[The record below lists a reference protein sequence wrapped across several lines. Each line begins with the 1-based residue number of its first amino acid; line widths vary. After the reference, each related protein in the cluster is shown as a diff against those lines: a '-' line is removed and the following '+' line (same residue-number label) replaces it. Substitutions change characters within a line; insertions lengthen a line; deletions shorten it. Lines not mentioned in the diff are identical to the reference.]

1 MSYIKRD
8 LEKVIIEASSEYP
21 AIIVTGPRQV
31 GKTTMLQKLMEGTG
45 RCYVTLDDLNE
56 RALAQN
62 DPEMFFQM
70 HKPPILI
77 DEVQYAPQLF
87 TYIKIQADRN
97 QQPGDFWMTGSQAFK
112 LMKLAGESLAG
123 RACILHMSTMSQN
136 ELYGNSENKP
146 FSLQL
151 DTLQERVTSHAAA
164 DTPAMYERIFRGSM
178 PAMASGRVS
187 NRNLFY
193 SSYLQTYIERDIRE
207 LGGAIEAVEFLR
219 FITAVAC
226 RAGQMVNYADIGND
240 MDGMRSEK
248 IQEWLGLLEKSDII
262 FYLHPY
268 SNNLLKRTVSKPK
281 LYFYDTGLVAYLT
294 KWSSP
299 ETLEAGA
306 INGAILE
313 NYTVAEIMK
322 TYFNAGE
329 QPNLY
334 YYRDNDAKEIDIVI
348 ESDGQLHPMEIK
360 KTSNPGTQLTR
371 PFKLLDKG
379 SVPRGKGAILCMKDG
394 LSAIDSESYIVPI
407 WAI

>member
-1 MSYIKRD
+1 MGYMKRS
-8 LEKVIIEASSEYP
+8 LEKVIMEACHEYQ

-31 GKTTMLQKLMEGTG
+31 GKTTMLQKLMEGTN
-45 RCYVTLDDLNE
+45 RTYVTLDDLNE
-56 RALAQN
+56 RALAQS

-87 TYIKIQADRN
+87 PYIKLHADRD
-97 QQPGDFWMTGSQAFK
+97 QRYGDFWLTGSQAFK

-123 RACILHMSTMSQN
+123 RACILHMSTMSQG
-136 ELYGNSENKP
+136 EIYGQDENKP
-146 FSLQL
+146 FTLDLNELQ
-151 DTLQERVTSHAAA
+151 RKVSCRNAA
-164 DTPAMYERIFRGSM
+164 DTPEMFERIFKGSM
-178 PAMASGRVS
+178 PAIVSGRIT

-193 SSYLQTYIERDIRE
+193 SSYLQTYIQRDIRE
-207 LGGAIEAVEFLR
+207 LDGTIEAVEFLR

-226 RAGQMVNYADIGND
+226 RTGQMVNYADIAND

-248 IQEWLGLLEKSDII
+248 VQEWLGLLEKSDII

-313 NYTVAEIMK
+313 NFTVAEIVK

-329 QPNLY
+329 EPHLY
-334 YYRDNDAKEIDIVI
+334 YYRDNDAKEIDIVL
-348 ESDGQLHPMEIK
+348 ETDGQLHPMEIK

-379 SVPRGKGAILCMKDG
+379 SVPRGKGAILCMKNE
-394 LSAIDSESYIVPI
+394 LTAIDSENFIVPI

>member
-1 MSYIKRD
+1 MYIKRH
-8 LEKVIIEASSEYP
+8 LETTIEKLNSCFKVLL
-21 AIIVTGPRQV
+21 VTGPRQV
-31 GKTTMLQKLMEGTG
+31 GKTTLLRRIAAADRT
-45 RCYVTLDDLNE
+45 YVTMDDISVRSLAMTE
-56 RALAQN
+56 PALFLQRY
-62 DPEMFFQM
+62 
-70 HKPPILI
+70 KPPLLI
-77 DEVQYAPQLF
+77 DEIQLAPKLLPYLKMYVDEQG
-87 TYIKIQADRN
+87 QN
-97 QQPGDFWMTGSQAFK
+97 GDFWLTGSQAFK

-123 RACILHMSTMSQN
+123 RACILHMSTMSQG
-136 ELYGNSENKP
+136 EIYGQDENKP
-146 FSLQL
+146 FTLDLNELQ
-151 DTLQERVTSHAAA
+151 RKVSCRNAA
-164 DTPAMYERIFRGSM
+164 DTPEMFERIFKGSM
-178 PAMASGRVS
+178 PAIVSGRIT

-193 SSYLQTYIERDIRE
+193 SSYLQTYIQRDIRE
-207 LGGAIEAVEFLR
+207 LDGTIEAVEFLR

-226 RAGQMVNYADIGND
+226 RTGQMVNYADIGND

-248 IQEWLGLLEKSDII
+248 VQEWLGLLEKSDII

-313 NYTVAEIMK
+313 NFTVAEIVK

-329 QPNLY
+329 EPHLY
-334 YYRDNDAKEIDIVI
+334 YYRDNDAKEIDIVL
-348 ESDGQLHPMEIK
+348 ETDGQLHPMEIK

-379 SVPRGKGAILCMKDG
+379 SVPRGKGAILCMKNE
-394 LSAIDSESYIVPI
+394 LTAIDSENFIVPI

>member
-8 LEKVIIEASSEYP
+8 LEKVILEASNEYP
-21 AIIVTGPRQV
+21 AVIVTGPRQV
-31 GKTTMLQKLMEGTG
+31 GKTTMLQKLMAETN
-45 RCYVTLDDLNE
+45 RSYVTLDDLNE
-56 RALAQN
+56 RALAQT

-87 TYIKIQADRN
+87 TYIKIHADRN
-97 QQPGDFWMTGSQAFK
+97 QRPGDFWMTGSQAFK
-112 LMKLAGESLAG
+112 LMKLAGESLVG

-136 ELYGNSENKP
+136 ELYGAGPNKP

-151 DTLQERVTSHAAA
+151 DALQERVSSRISA
-164 DTPAMYERIFRGSM
+164 DTPAMFERIFKGSM
-178 PAMASGRVS
+178 PAMASGRIS

-207 LGGAIEAVEFLR
+207 LNGAIEAVEFLR

-226 RAGQMVNYADIGND
+226 RAGQMINYADIGND

-248 IQEWLGLLEKSDII
+248 VQEWLGLLEKSDII

-313 NYTVAEIMK
+313 NYTVAEIVK

>member
-1 MSYIKRD
+1 MGYIKRD
-8 LEKVIIEASSEYP
+8 LEKVIVEASKEYP

-31 GKTTMLQKLMEGTG
+31 GKTTMLQKLMEGTN

-87 TYIKIQADRN
+87 TYIKIHADRDKRS
-97 QQPGDFWMTGSQAFK
+97 GDFWMTGSQAFK

-136 ELYGNSENKP
+136 ELYGSGENKP

-151 DTLQERVTSHAAA
+151 DDLQARVASHASA
-164 DTPAMYERIFRGSM
+164 DTPAMFERIFKGSM

-207 LGGAIEAVEFLR
+207 LDGAIEAVEFLR

-248 IQEWLGLLEKSDII
+248 VQEWLGLLEKSDII

-348 ESDGQLHPMEIK
+348 ESDGHLHPMEIK

>member
-1 MSYIKRD
+1 MSYMKRD
-8 LEKVIIEASSEYP
+8 LEKIVLETTQEYP
-21 AIIVTGPRQV
+21 VIIVTGPRQV
-31 GKTTMLQKLMEGTG
+31 GKTTMLQYLMKGSSRG
-45 RCYVTLDDLNE
+45 YVTLDDLNE
-56 RALAQN
+56 RMLAKN
-62 DPEMFFQM
+62 DPEMFLQM
-70 HKPPILI
+70 HKPPVLI
-77 DEVQYAPQLF
+77 DEVQYAPELF
-87 TYIKIQADRN
+87 PYIKIQADRH
-97 QQPGDFWMTGSQAFK
+97 QRAGEFWLTGSQAFK

-136 ELYGNSENKP
+136 ELYGNGENLP
-146 FSLQL
+146 FTLTV
-151 DTLQERVTSHAAA
+151 DALQERISHRTAI
-164 DTPAMYERIFRGSM
+164 DTPAMFERIFRGSM
-178 PAMASGRVS
+178 PALASGKNT

-193 SSYLQTYIERDIRE
+193 SSYLQTYVERDIRD
-207 LGGAIEAVEFLR
+207 LDGAIEATEFLR

-226 RAGQMVNYADIGND
+226 RAGQMINFSDIGND
-240 MDGMRSEK
+240 MDGMRSDK
-248 IQEWLGLLEKSDII
+248 VQEWLGLLEKSDII

-313 NYTVAEIMK
+313 NYTVAEIIK
-322 TYFNAGE
+322 TYFNAGLM
-329 QPNLY
+329 PNLY

-360 KTSNPGTQLTR
+360 KTANPGSQLIR

-379 SVPRGKGAILCMKDG
+379 AVPRGKGAILCMKG
-394 LSAIDSESYIVPI
+394 SLSAINNESFIVPI